1 MVKCVL
7 KKKGTFS
14 FVGVDMNNPGNG
26 FGTVEYWINLR
37 VPMEQALRLYKARNV
52 FFTYFF
58 LWMIVHPRDKPCRKS
73 FNLKSA

>member
-7 KKKGTFS
+7 KKTGTFS
-14 FVGVDMNNPGNG
+14 FVGVDMNNPGSG

-52 FFTYFF
+52 LLIFSMDDSKFPEIDHAEKA
-58 LWMIVHPRDKPCRKS
+58 LI
-73 FNLKSA
+73 